1 MTPAVNDLAVLS
13 YIRARAEERGRAVG
27 GASRGGGGEKRKL
40 ETDSMRHPSGKR
52 VLNSL
57 IAPGRLSIRTPPID
71 GRMGVIRSSRV
82 LSSAYPRHEGV
93 PMSVTSTSNQSM
105 INERRLSAPLSWSD
119 FQSQL
124 ANNGSYSHQR
134 PSLVRM
140 SSPRHSSP
148 MINSITNN

>member
-1 MTPAVNDLAVLS
+1 MIVSSATVRRPTVAMTPAVKDSAVLS
-13 YIRARAEERGRAVG
+13 CIRARAEERNRALFR
-27 GASRGGGGEKRKL
+27 AARGGGRVEKRRL
-40 ETDSMRHPSGKR
+40 EGESTRPPSGKR

-71 GRMGVIRSSRV
+71 GRMGVICSSRV
-82 LSSAYPRHEGV
+82 LSSAYPRHQGV
-93 PMSVTSTSNQSM
+93 PTSVTSTSNQSM

-134 PSLVRM
+134 
-140 SSPRHSSP
+140 
-148 MINSITNN
+148 